1 MQLALQPSTSVC
13 HPGPLVL
20 GQLLSLL
27 HPWQIGTELSHDVL
41 NQLTYHFNWRTAK
54 PLGPAQP
61 QDVMSRHRG
70 AKHPRRYGL
79 LRVSACYPRRT
90 FYPLSDGPSSRT
102 TGSYDRLRLC
112 STCQSR
118 SQQLLPLHSTNDF

>member
-1 MQLALQPSTSVC
+1 MLSAVIPSILSYPALQLALQPVHQWYV

-20 GQLLSLL
+20 GTNPPILL
-27 HPWQIGTELSHDVL
+27 HPWQMGTELSHDVEPSS
-41 NQLTYHFNWRTAK
+41 RTTLIGEQ
-54 PLGPAQP
+54 PNPWDLLQP

-90 FYPLSDGPSSRT
+90 FYPLSDGPSLRT
-102 TGSYDRLRLC
+102 TGSL
-112 STCQSR
+112 
-118 SQQLLPLHSTNDF
+118 